1 MKILT
6 IFTLVGLLSTQAFA
20 KRNDKESKRGHFKKM
35 IEELS
40 LSEEQ
45 IAKIKEHRKQ
55 SRTESKALRSQ
66 MKEIK
71 EKMKA
76 SFISD
81 ASSSELSTL
90 SSQMDG
96 LRNKI
101 GKIKFSKMVLFK
113 NILDKEQRVKF
124 MELKPKRRR
133 K

>member
-6 IFTLVGLLSTQAFA
+6 ILTLIGLLSTQAFA
-20 KRNDKESKRGHFKKM
+20 DRDGKEKRGGHFKKM

-40 LSEEQ
+40 LSQEQ
-45 IAKIKEHRKQ
+45 ITKIKEHRKQ
-55 SRTESKALRSQ
+55 SRTETKALRSQ
-66 MKEIK
+66 VKEIR

-81 ASSSELSTL
+81 ANSSELSTL

-96 LRNKI
+96 LRDKI
-101 GKIKFSKMVLFK
+101 GKIKFSKMLLFK
-113 NILDKEQRVKF
+113 NLLDKEQRAKF
-124 MELKPKRRR
+124 MELKPKKRR